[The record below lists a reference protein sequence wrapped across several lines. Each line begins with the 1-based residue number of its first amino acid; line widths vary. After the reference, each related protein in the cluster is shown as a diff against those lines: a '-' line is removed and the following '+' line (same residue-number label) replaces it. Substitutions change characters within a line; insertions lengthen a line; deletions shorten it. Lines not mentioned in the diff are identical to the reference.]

1 MAATTTPARRQAA
14 ARALAE
20 DTRMQPRWLSLSF
33 AILSAA
39 AGGCAGKSPQADRP
53 APATAE
59 PSAPAVTP
67 WAPAPEGAAG
77 APAAEGAAG
86 TRAAV
91 LAPCPDAPELRCG
104 TIEVLEDRSKP
115 DGRRIGIH
123 VVVAPALSDTPRPDP
138 LFFFAGGPGDSAT
151 SNAAGA
157 VPEFADIRRER
168 DLVFVDQRG
177 TGKSNR
183 LDCDSPGSAEDP
195 RGYFEEHY
203 NEEMVRRC
211 RETLEARADLRM
223 YTTSIAMDDVDEV
236 RKRLGYDQINLFGG
250 SYGTRAAQV
259 YMRRH
264 TEHVRSAILLGTAG
278 MRQHLPLYHA
288 RDAQAAMD
296 GLLAACAQDKAC
308 KKAFPRVRKELD
320 TVIARLARAPARVK
334 IEDPK
339 TGGTIEVPLTRGVF
353 AENLRFST
361 YSPNGGVAA
370 PLLIHRAHAGDF
382 TPFARI
388 TLATEPWLREALA
401 WGMHLSVTCSED
413 VPFFPADIEPLVANT
428 YLGDYRARLQQ
439 RACALWP
446 RGEIPAGYHEP
457 VAVPVPTLLISGAL
471 DPVTPPRWAEETV
484 QHLPKSRHV
493 VLAEGHHGFGGLSN
507 GECMA
512 GIIAKF
518 LETADVQGLDTACV
532 AGMKRPPFLTKMSDL
547 DALLAA
553 LEEPPEPDAEPEAQ
567 GSSQDDQ
574 GGEGG
579 NDTP

>member
-1 MAATTTPARRQAA
+1 MAAAP
-14 ARALAE
+14 
-20 DTRMQPRWLSLSF
+20 
-33 AILSAA
+33 
-39 AGGCAGKSPQADRP
+39 GGCGSKSPRADAP
-53 APATAE
+53 APAAD
-59 PSAPAVTP
+59 AP
-67 WAPAPEGAAG
+67 AAG
-77 APAAEGAAG
+77 APAPL
-86 TRAAV
+86 

-115 DGRRIGIH
+115 GGRRIGIH
-123 VVVAPALSDTPRPDP
+123 VVVAPALSETPKPDA
-138 LFFFAGGPGDSAT
+138 LFYFAGGPGDSAA
-151 SNAAGA
+151 SNAAGV
-157 VPEFADIRRER
+157 VPEFATLRRER

-183 LDCDSPGSAEDP
+183 LDCDAPGSAEDP

-203 NEEMVRRC
+203 NEEMVRAC
-211 RETLEARADLRM
+211 RERLEARADLTQ

-236 RKRLGYDQINLFGG
+236 RERLGYEQINLFGG

-264 TEHVRSAILLGTAG
+264 TAHVRSAILLGTAG

-288 RDAQAAMD
+288 RDAQASMD

-320 TVIARLARAPARVK
+320 AVIARLSRKPALVK
-334 IEDPK
+334 IDDPR
-339 TGGTIEVPLTRGVF
+339 TGGTIEVPISRGVF

-361 YSPNGGVAA
+361 YSAGGGAAA

-413 VPFFPADIEPLVANT
+413 VPFFPEDIGPVVAGT

-446 RGEIPAGYHEP
+446 RGEVPEGYHEP
-457 VAVPVPTLLISGAL
+457 VAVDVPTLLLSGAL
-471 DPVTPPRWAEETV
+471 DPVTPPRWAEEV
-484 QHLPKSRHV
+484 APHLPNHLHV
-493 VLAEGHHGFGGLSN
+493 LVSEGHHGFGGLSN
-507 GECMA
+507 AECMV
-512 GIIAKF
+512 GLVTRF
-518 LETADVQGLDTACV
+518 VETAQVEGLDTSCV
-532 AGMKRPPFLTKMSDL
+532 ATMKRPAFLTQMSEL
-547 DALLAA
+547 DALLANMEA
-553 LEEPPEPDAEPEAQ
+553 PEAEVEDES
-567 GSSQDDQ
+567 GTVEEGKPSEDD
-574 GGEGG
+574 GA
-579 NDTP
+579 TP

>member
-1 MAATTTPARRQAA
+1 
-14 ARALAE
+14 
-20 DTRMQPRWLSLSF
+20 MQRRWLSPLF
-33 AILSAA
+33 ALVAAA
-39 AGGCAGKSPQADRP
+39 AGGCGSKSPQADEP
-53 APATAE
+53 APGARAD
-59 PSAPAVTP
+59 APAVEAA
-67 WAPAPEGAAG
+67 AP
-77 APAAEGAAG
+77 
-86 TRAAV
+86 V

-115 DGRRIGIH
+115 DGRRIGIN
-123 VVVAPALSDTPRPDP
+123 VVVAPALSETPRPDP
-138 LFFFAGGPGDSAT
+138 VFYFAGGPGEG
-151 SNAAGA
+151 AAGNA
-157 VPEFADIRRER
+157 PGFADVRRDR
-168 DLVFVDQRG
+168 DVVFVDQRG

-183 LDCDSPGSAEDP
+183 LDCDPPGSAEDP

-211 RETLEARADLRM
+211 RETLEARADLAL

-236 RKRLGYDQINLFGG
+236 RERLGYEQINLLGG

-264 TEHVRSAILLGTAG
+264 TAHVRSAILIGTAG
-278 MRQHLPLYHA
+278 MKQHLPLYHA
-288 RDAQAAMD
+288 RDSQASMD

-320 TVIARLARAPARVK
+320 TVIGRLSRAPARVK
-334 IEDPK
+334 IDDPK
-339 TGGTIEVPLTRGVF
+339 TGGIIEVSISRGVF

-361 YSPNGGVAA
+361 YSPGGGVAA

-413 VPFFPADIEPLVANT
+413 VPFFPEDIGPLVAGT

-446 RGEIPAGYHEP
+446 RGELPEGYHEP
-457 VAVPVPTLLISGAL
+457 VAVDVPTLLISGAL
-471 DPVTPPRWAEETV
+471 DPVTPPRWAEEV
-484 QHLPKSRHV
+484 AQHLPNHLHV
-493 VLAEGHHGFGGLSN
+493 VLAEGHHGFGGLTN
-507 GECMA
+507 EECLVGVMTRFVDT
-512 GIIAKF
+512 GQV
-518 LETADVQGLDTACV
+518 EGLDTSCV
-532 AGMKRPPFLTKMSDL
+532 ASMKRPAFLTTVSEL

-553 LEEPPEPDAEPEAQ
+553 MEGPPESESESGPETEPDTRAEPDD
-567 GSSQDDQ
+567 GSA
-574 GGEGG
+574 
-579 NDTP
+579 P

>member
-1 MAATTTPARRQAA
+1 
-14 ARALAE
+14 
-20 DTRMQPRWLSLSF
+20 MQRRWLSPLF
-33 AILSAA
+33 AILAA
-39 AGGCAGKSPQADRP
+39 APGGCGGKSPQADRP
-53 APATAE
+53 APAAKTEAPVAE
-59 PSAPAVTP
+59 
-67 WAPAPEGAAG
+67 APAP
-77 APAAEGAAG
+77 
-86 TRAAV
+86 V

-115 DGRRIGIH
+115 DGRRIGIY

-151 SNAAGA
+151 SNAAGMA
-157 VPEFADIRRER
+157 TESAGVRRER

-183 LDCDSPGSAEDP
+183 LDCDVPGSDEDP

-211 RETLEARADLRM
+211 RETLEARADLGL

-236 RKRLGYDQINLFGG
+236 RERLGYDTINLFGG

-288 RDAQAAMD
+288 RDSQASMD

-308 KKAFPRVRKELD
+308 KKAFPRVRQELD
-320 TVIARLARAPARVK
+320 AVIKRLARAPARVK
-334 IEDPK
+334 IDDPK
-339 TGGTIEVPLTRGVF
+339 TGGTVEVAISRGVF

-361 YSPNGGVAA
+361 YSPNVGVAA

-388 TLATEPWLREALA
+388 TLATEPWLRKALA

-413 VPFFPADIEPLVANT
+413 VPFFPEDIGPLVANT
-428 YLGDYRARLQQ
+428 YLGGYRAQLQQ

-446 RGEIPAGYHEP
+446 RGEIPEGYHEP
-457 VAVPVPTLLISGAL
+457 VAVDVPTLLISGAL
-471 DPVTPPRWAEETV
+471 DPVTPPRWAEEV
-484 QHLPKSRHV
+484 AQHLPNHLHV
-493 VLAEGHHGFGGLSN
+493 VMAEGHHGFGGLTSP
-507 GECMA
+507 ECMDGLLARFLDA
-512 GIIAKF
+512 GQV
-518 LETADVQGLDTACV
+518 EGLDTACV
-532 AGMKRPPFLTKMSDL
+532 ASMKRPAFLTKTSDL

-553 LEEPPEPDAEPEAQ
+553 MEEPPEEAETQGPEVDGGDGGDDGEGEGDDGAEP
-567 GSSQDDQ
+567 
-574 GGEGG
+574 
-579 NDTP
+579 